1 MSKTVLVAMSG
12 GVDSAMTAALLLE
25 SGYTL
30 HGATMQLYCG
40 HGDEA
45 VCGSKRDADDA
56 AKLAEMLGFPHETL
70 AYTAEFQEQ
79 VIRRFVDGY
88 VRGETPNP
96 CIECNRYMKF
106 DQLLQRAKALGCDY
120 IATGHYARVEKDP
133 QSGRY
138 LLKKPLDV
146 SKDQTYVLYHL
157 SQEQLS
163 HTVFPLGEYLK
174 SDVRRM
180 AEQRGFPMAAKPDSQ
195 DICFVPDGDYA
206 AFLCSHAGICIERG
220 YYIDI
225 HGKTIGTHEGHIRY
239 TIGQRKGLGVSF
251 GQPMYVIDK
260 DAAHNTVTL
269 GTKDQLPVTELFAD
283 DVNWISIENL
293 TAPIRV
299 SVKTR
304 YHQPETPATVSPVEN
319 GVLVTLDRPQVAA
332 PGQAVVFYDGDTVV
346 GGGTIRKLER

>member
-1 MSKTVLVAMSG
+1 MSKKILVAMSG

-25 SGYTL
+25 SGNTL

-40 HGDEA
+40 DKDEN
-45 VCGSKRDADDA
+45 VCGSQRDAEDA
-56 AKLAEMLGFPHETL
+56 AALAKSLDFPHETL
-70 AYTAEFQEQ
+70 PLTQEFEQQ
-79 VIRRFVDGY
+79 VISRFAKGY
-88 VRGETPNP
+88 FKGETPNP

-106 DQLLQRAKALGCDY
+106 DRLLQRAKELGCDA
-120 IATGHYARVEKDP
+120 IATGHYARVEKDA

-138 LLKKPLDV
+138 LLKKPLDL

-157 SQEQLS
+157 SQVQLA
-163 HTVFPLGEYLK
+163 HTVFPLGDYLK
-174 SDVRRM
+174 TDIRKM
-180 AEQRGFPMAAKPDSQ
+180 AEERGFSMASKPDSQ

-206 AFLCSHAGICIERG
+206 AFLER
-220 YYIDI
+220 YT
-225 HGKTIGTHEGHIRY
+225 GKKTPCGNYVSAANEVLGKHKGHIHY
-239 TIGQRKGLGVSF
+239 TIGQRKGLGVAF
-251 GQPMYVIDK
+251 GQPMYVIGK
-260 DAAHNTVTL
+260 DADKNTVTL
-269 GTKDQLPVTELFAD
+269 GTKEQLPVTALLAD
-283 DVNWISIENL
+283 DINWISIETL

-299 SVKTR
+299 TVKTR